1 MLLVQQVTKHEVL
14 LVAYFIIVVVV
25 LVFLFILFFYTF
37 QRRKNKFLIE
47 KVVAQKEFEST
58 LVQAENE
65 IQEAT
70 LKNVGMELHDNVG
83 QLLSVAKMQLRSG
96 LSKLDED
103 KKEAF
108 NEALETVDLS
118 LTEVRQL
125 SKIVNGEV
133 LANLDLSEAIQ
144 VEIDRL
150 NRFSHTD
157 ASFSVTG
164 DPIFIGEKEKIIIF
178 RIVQECCSNVI
189 KHAEA
194 QQLDIA
200 IAYEKEHLYI
210 VIKDDGIGYDIS
222 NNTLGSGLINMQR
235 RAEMIHAKL
244 SVNSK
249 EGQGTEITLTYYPS
263 LYEAAQSSYS

>member
-1 MLLVQQVTKHEVL
+1 MLLVQQISKQEVL

-25 LVFLFILFFYTF
+25 LVVLFILFFYTF
-37 QRRKNKFLIE
+37 QRRKNKLLIE

-58 LVQAENE
+58 LIQAENE

-96 LSKLDED
+96 LSQLDDD

-108 NEALETVDLS
+108 VEALETVDLS

-125 SKIVNGEV
+125 SKTVNGEV
-133 LANLDLSEAIQ
+133 LVNLDLQDAIQ

-150 NRFSHTD
+150 NRFSSTN
-157 ASFSVTG
+157 ATLSVNG
-164 DPIFIGEKEKIIIF
+164 SPIFIEEKEKIIIF

-189 KHAEA
+189 KHADA
-194 QQLDIA
+194 QHLDIH
-200 IAYEKEHLYI
+200 ISYEEAKLQI
-210 VIKDDGIGYDIS
+210 IIKDDGVGY
-222 NNTLGSGLINMQR
+222 NMQTNTLGSGLINMQR
-235 RAEMIHAKL
+235 RAEIIKAQLVAH
-244 SVNSK
+244 SK
-249 EGQGTEITLTYYPS
+249 KGQGTEVTLTYQPPI
-263 LYEAAQSSYS
+263 YETA

>member
-1 MLLVQQVTKHEVL
+1 MLLVQQISKHEVL

-25 LVFLFILFFYTF
+25 LVVLFILFFYTF
-37 QRRKNKFLIE
+37 QRRKNKLLIE

-58 LVQAENE
+58 LIQAENE

-96 LSKLDED
+96 LSQLEDD

-108 NEALETVDLS
+108 AEALETVNLS

-133 LANLDLSEAIQ
+133 LANLDLQDAIQ

-150 NRFSHTD
+150 NRFSHTN
-157 ASFSVTG
+157 ATFSLNG
-164 DPIFIGEKEKIIIF
+164 SPIFIEEKEKIIIF

-189 KHAEA
+189 KHADA
-194 QQLDIA
+194 QNLDIR
-200 IAYEKEHLYI
+200 IFYEEASLQI
-210 VIKDDGIGYDIS
+210 MIKDDGVGYDTHT
-222 NNTLGSGLINMQR
+222 NTSGSGLINMQR
-235 RAEMIHAKL
+235 RAEMIKAQLVAH
-244 SVNSK
+244 SK
-249 EGQGTEITLTYYPS
+249 QGQGTEITLTYQPPI
-263 LYEAAQSSYS
+263 YETA

>member
-1 MLLVQQVTKHEVL
+1 MLLVQQISKHEIL
-14 LVAYFIIVVVV
+14 LIIYFIIVVAV
-25 LVFLFILFFYTF
+25 LAFLFILFFYTF
-37 QRRKNKFLIE
+37 QRRKNKFLVE

-157 ASFSVTG
+157 AHFSVTG
-164 DPIFIGEKEKIIIF
+164 ETIFIGEKEKIIIF

-194 QQLDIA
+194 QRLDIA
-200 IAYEKEHLYI
+200 ITYEKEHLHI

-222 NNTLGSGLINMQR
+222 NNKLGSGLINMQR

-244 SVNSK
+244 SVHSK
-249 EGQGTEITLTYYPS
+249 KGQGTEITLTYHPS
-263 LYEAAQSSYS
+263 LHEAAQSSYS

>member
-1 MLLVQQVTKHEVL
+1 MLLVQQITKQEVL
-14 LVAYFIIVVVV
+14 IVAYFIIVVVV

-37 QRRKNKFLIE
+37 QRRKNKFLID

-96 LSKLDED
+96 LTHLKED

-157 ASFSVTG
+157 AHFSVSG
-164 DPIFIGEKEKIIIF
+164 EPIFVDKKEKIIIF

-194 QQLDIA
+194 QQLDIT
-200 IAYEKEHLYI
+200 ITYEKEHLHI
-210 VIKDDGIGYDIS
+210 VIKDDGIGYDT
-222 NNTLGSGLINMQR
+222 NNNKLGSGLINMQR
-235 RAEMIHAKL
+235 RAEMIHARL
-244 SVNSK
+244 HAHSK
-249 EGQGTEITLTYYPS
+249 KGEGTEVTLTYHPF
-263 LYEAAQSSYS
+263 LHETAQSSYS

>member
-37 QRRKNKFLIE
+37 QRRKNKLLIE

-96 LSKLDED
+96 LSKLEED
-103 KKEAF
+103 KRDAF

-125 SKIVNGEV
+125 SKTVNGEV

-157 ASFSVTG
+157 AHFSVSG

-194 QQLDIA
+194 QHLNIDIS
-200 IAYEKEHLYI
+200 YGKEHLHI
-210 VIKDDGIGYDIS
+210 VIKDDGIGYDT
-222 NNTLGSGLINMQR
+222 NDNKLGSGLINMQR
-235 RAEMIHAKL
+235 RAEMIHARL
-244 SVNSK
+244 IAHSK
-249 EGQGTEITLTYYPS
+249 KGQGTEITLTYHPTS
-263 LYEAAQSSYS
+263 HEAAQSSNS

>member
-1 MLLVQQVTKHEVL
+1 MLLVQQISKHEVL

-25 LVFLFILFFYTF
+25 LVVLFILFFYTF
-37 QRRKNKFLIE
+37 QRRKNKLLIE

-58 LVQAENE
+58 LIQAENE

-96 LSKLDED
+96 LSQLDED

-108 NEALETVDLS
+108 AEALETVDLS

-125 SKIVNGEV
+125 SKTVNGEV
-133 LANLDLSEAIQ
+133 LANLDLQDAIQ

-150 NRFSHTD
+150 NRFSHTK
-157 ASFSVTG
+157 ATFSVNG
-164 DPIFIGEKEKIIIF
+164 SPIFIEEKEKIIIF

-189 KHAEA
+189 KHADA
-194 QQLDIA
+194 QHLDIR
-200 IAYEKEHLYI
+200 ISYEEATLQI
-210 VIKDDGIGYDIS
+210 IIKDDGIGY
-222 NNTLGSGLINMQR
+222 NTQTNALGSGLINMQR
-235 RAEMIHAKL
+235 RAEMIKAQLGAH
-244 SVNSK
+244 SK
-249 EGQGTEITLTYYPS
+249 QGHGTEITLTYQPPS
-263 LYEAAQSSYS
+263 YETA

>member
-1 MLLVQQVTKHEVL
+1 MLLVQQISKQEVL

-25 LVFLFILFFYTF
+25 LVVLFILFFYTF
-37 QRRKNKFLIE
+37 QRRKNKLLIE

-58 LVQAENE
+58 LIQAENE

-96 LSKLDED
+96 LSQLDVD

-108 NEALETVDLS
+108 TEALKTIDLS

-125 SKIVNGEV
+125 SKTVNGEV
-133 LANLDLSEAIQ
+133 LANLDLQEAIN

-150 NRFSHTD
+150 NRFSHTN
-157 ASFSVTG
+157 ATFSVNG
-164 DPIFIGEKEKIIIF
+164 SPIFIEEKEKIIIF

-189 KHAEA
+189 KHADAQHLDIQISYMEA
-194 QQLDIA
+194 QLQIT
-200 IAYEKEHLYI
+200 
-210 VIKDDGIGYDIS
+210 IKDDGVGYDS
-222 NNTLGSGLINMQR
+222 YTNTLGSGLINMQR
-235 RAEMIHAKL
+235 RAEIIKAQLVAHSTK
-244 SVNSK
+244 
-249 EGQGTEITLTYYPS
+249 GQGTEITLTYQPS
-263 LYEAAQSSYS
+263 LYETA